1 MLREA
6 DVEPADARK
15 LAEKIK
21 KKGGA
26 DLKAVRENLV
36 DTVWAK
42 AKPARPNEKVQV
54 QPYEF
59 SGKEFSEK
67 LSDIRQELSKRKSAG
82 FVVCMF
88 SWPLRVTQ
96 S

>member
-1 MLREA
+1 M
-6 DVEPADARK
+6 EPADARK

-88 SWPLRVTQ
+88 SWPLRATQ